1 MTRALALLLCVVV
14 VAGIYTSYAY
24 ALDPP
29 LTRYAI
35 TSATGYRQSPMG
47 GGEESLHRGVDLFGP
62 LGCDVLAAAPGVVVE
77 MWPAPDGWYRG
88 HPTFGGLVVLSH
100 GEGILTLYGHMD
112 RVYVQEGQRVSKGE
126 PIGRQGNTG
135 LSQGAHVHFEL
146 IVNPLLFFPAPLGL
160 GERERMELRR

>member
-1 MTRALALLLCVVV
+1 MSATTDRWLIVAVALTGALSL
-14 VAGIYTSYAY
+14 AS

-29 LTRYAI
+29 LARYSV
-35 TSATGYRQSPMG
+35 TSATGYRTSPMG
-47 GGEESLHRGVDLFGP
+47 GGEESLHRGVDLFGA
-62 LGCDVLAAAPGVVVE
+62 LGCDVLAAASGVVVE

-88 HPTFGGLVVLSH
+88 HPTFGGLVVISH

-112 RVYVQEGQRVSKGE
+112 RVYVQEGQRVNKGE

-146 IVNPLLFFPAPLGL
+146 IMNPLLFFPAPLGL
-160 GERERMELRR
+160 NGRLKMELLK